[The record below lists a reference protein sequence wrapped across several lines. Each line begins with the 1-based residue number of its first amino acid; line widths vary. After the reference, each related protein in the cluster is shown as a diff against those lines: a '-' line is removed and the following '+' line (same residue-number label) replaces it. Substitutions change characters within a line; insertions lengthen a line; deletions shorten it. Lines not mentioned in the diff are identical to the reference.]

1 MMSEISKKVI
11 IKAQFFDVDSMNVVW
26 HGNYIKYLETARCE
40 LLDEIGYNY
49 EAMKNDGFAF
59 PIVKLDIKYAKP
71 VFFGDEIEVEAILVE
86 FESFLK
92 FRYIIRNVKTKEKLS
107 VANSS
112 QVAVDMKDMQTCLVL
127 PESIKKAIKRY
138 QNEKLNS
145 NI

>member
-1 MMSEISKKVI
+1 MCEISKKVI

-26 HGNYIKYLETARCE
+26 HGNYVKYLETARCE

-59 PIVKLDIKYAKP
+59 PVVKLDIKYVKP
-71 VFFGDEIEVEAILVE
+71 VFFGDEIEVKAILTE

-92 FRYIIRNVKTKEKLS
+92 FRYIIRNAKTKEKLS

-112 QVAVDMKDMQTCLVL
+112 QVAVDMKDMQTCLIL
-127 PESIKKAIKRY
+127 PSSAKNAIKRY
-138 QNEKLNS
+138 QNEKFSSHN
-145 NI
+145 